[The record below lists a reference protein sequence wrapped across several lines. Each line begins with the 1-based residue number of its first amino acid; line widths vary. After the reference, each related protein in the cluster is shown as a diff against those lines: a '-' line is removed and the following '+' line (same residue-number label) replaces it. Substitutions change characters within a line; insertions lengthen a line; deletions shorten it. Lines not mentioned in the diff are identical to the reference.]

1 MDLQLIEQFKLLVEE
16 VPGFTRVK
24 CTIEVPA
31 NKKNMHEII
40 TMHFSV
46 NKEND
51 NIEFSPVELT
61 KVAHKIRE
69 YFRDNRVTVDMKVT
83 TNKNES
89 LTVGVF

>member
-1 MDLQLIEQFKLLVEE
+1 MDLQLIDQFKLLVEE
-16 VPGFTRVK
+16 VPGFIRVK

-51 NIEFSPVELT
+51 DIEFSPVELT
-61 KVAHKIRE
+61 KVAHKIRD
-69 YFRDNRVTVDMKVT
+69 YFKDHRVTVNMKIT
-83 TNKNES
+83 TNDNNS
-89 LTVGVF
+89 LEIGV